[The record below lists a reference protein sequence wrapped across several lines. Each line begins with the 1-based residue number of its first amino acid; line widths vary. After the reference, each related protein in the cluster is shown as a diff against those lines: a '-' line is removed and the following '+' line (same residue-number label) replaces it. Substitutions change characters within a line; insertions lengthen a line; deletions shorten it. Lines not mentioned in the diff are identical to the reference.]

1 VGPLVFSV
9 GVIGLECKPQ
19 EMNMAYEIRSVDR
32 VQTSPPRGMKAS
44 WTDVQVIEDGKVV
57 ATFDFPFEA
66 EEFIAKKRA

>member
-1 VGPLVFSV
+1 
-9 GVIGLECKPQ
+9 
-19 EMNMAYEIRSVDR
+19 MAYEIRSVDR